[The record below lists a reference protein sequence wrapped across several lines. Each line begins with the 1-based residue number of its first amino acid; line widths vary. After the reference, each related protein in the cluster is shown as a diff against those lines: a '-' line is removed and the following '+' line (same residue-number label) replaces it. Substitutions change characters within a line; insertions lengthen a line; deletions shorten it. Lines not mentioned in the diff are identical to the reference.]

1 MITDR
6 CLDGNAHR
14 NPSMREINQQRLRY
28 FREVLAQGT
37 IRGAAEA
44 LNTAPSVITRQTRLL
59 EEELDTRLFEREAR
73 GVRPTEAAAHLLEFW
88 RDYRAHQE
96 HLEDRLQA
104 LRGLQSGHV
113 RVAIS
118 EGFVD
123 VLVDQVLA
131 AFCARHPGLDIA
143 VETLSADAL
152 VQDVAEGRAHI
163 GLAYNPPP
171 HAAIEQRASSR
182 QPVVLMARPDHPLVV
197 RGGPARIAELLAHP
211 LALMPGS
218 FGIGQAVDML
228 SHAEGVAFR
237 PALTTNSLSALK
249 RIAATGNF
257 VALVG
262 EFAARREVDAGELAV
277 VAIDHPLFRGIHAR
291 VLVRA
296 GRPLAAAPQELL
308 QWILRDMTMFA
319 TGRARRPARR
329 RAVGTTKA
337 ARAGRD

>member
-1 MITDR
+1 
-6 CLDGNAHR
+6 
-14 NPSMREINQQRLRY
+14 MREINQQRLRY
-28 FREVLAQGT
+28 FREVLAHGT
-37 IRGAAEA
+37 IRGAADA
-44 LNTAPSVITRQTRLL
+44 LGTAPSVVTRQIRLL
-59 EEELDTRLFEREAR
+59 EEELDTRLFEREPR

-96 HLEDRLQA
+96 QLEDRLQA

-113 RVAIS
+113 RLAIS

-131 AFCARHPGLDIA
+131 AFCARFPGLDIA
-143 VETLSADAL
+143 VDTLSADAL
-152 VQDVAEGRAHI
+152 VQDVAEGRAQI

-171 HAAIEQRASSR
+171 HAAIEHRASCR
-182 QPVVLMARPDHPLVV
+182 QPIVLMARPDHPLVT
-197 RGGPARIAELLAHP
+197 RGRPAKVADLLAHP

-228 SHAEGVAFR
+228 SHAEGVGIR

-262 EFAARREVDAGELAV
+262 EFAAQREVDAGELAV
-277 VAIDHPLFRGIHAR
+277 VAIDHALFRAIHAR
-291 VLVRA
+291 MLVRA
-296 GRPLAAAPQELL
+296 GRPLAAAPDELSR
-308 QWILRDMTMFA
+308 WILQRMAMFGTA
-319 TGRARRPARR
+319 GARRAAKRR
-329 RAVGTTKA
+329 
-337 ARAGRD
+337 